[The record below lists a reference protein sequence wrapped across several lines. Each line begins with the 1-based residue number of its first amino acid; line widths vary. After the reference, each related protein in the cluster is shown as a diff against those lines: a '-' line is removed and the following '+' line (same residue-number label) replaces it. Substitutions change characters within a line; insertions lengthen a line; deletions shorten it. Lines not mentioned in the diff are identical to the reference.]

1 MTHPYWTESSEYLAC
16 SRCGRTL
23 REVAEILLDQATL
36 AGTLHLAADPPYFP
50 RLTNRLPRA
59 TSSS

>member
-1 MTHPYWTESSEYLAC
+1 MLVMTHPYWTESSEYLAC

-50 RLTNRLPRA
+50 G
-59 TSSS
+59 